1 MSTSITKSADSKGRV
16 TLGDKFANRTVLVR
30 TLSETEVV
38 VELATVVP
46 DRELWLHKN
55 KRAMAAVERG
65 LQDAAAGRF
74 AESPPK
80 LTSGKRA
87 KRAKGK

>member
-30 TLSETEVV
+30 TVSETEVV

-55 KRAMAAVERG
+55 KQALAEVERG
-65 LQDAAAGRF
+65 LADAAAGRF
-74 AESPPK
+74 AKSPPK
-80 LTSGKRA
+80 IGKRA
-87 KRAKGK
+87 KSPKGK